1 MTYHFVYY
9 FTPGMGHIPEKDR
22 IEIAKCKAI
31 EDLAKELMK
40 NAHFELDEVGNV
52 KGTLEMPPYNGG
64 HYVL

>member
-1 MTYHFVYY
+1 MTYHFVQY
-9 FTPGMGHIPEKDR
+9 FDPGMSHIPKDAR
-22 IEIAKCKAI
+22 IEIARKRAI

-64 HYVL
+64 HYIL